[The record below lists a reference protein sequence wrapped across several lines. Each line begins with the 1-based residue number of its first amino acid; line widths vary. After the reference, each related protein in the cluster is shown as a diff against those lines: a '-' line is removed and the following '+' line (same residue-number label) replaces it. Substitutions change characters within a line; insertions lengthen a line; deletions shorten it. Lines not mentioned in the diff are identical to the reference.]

1 MKVSIIKKKTDIK
14 DFDSVAERKS
24 ESKKRIITEIKDE
37 NLNNF
42 EKKKLN
48 DWTKDLESLS
58 KDIANGFNLD
68 FKKLG
73 AKLNTRTS
81 EIRHMSQQ
89 LEHIFLIMGSLR

>member
-1 MKVSIIKKKTDIK
+1 MKGSIIKKTDIK